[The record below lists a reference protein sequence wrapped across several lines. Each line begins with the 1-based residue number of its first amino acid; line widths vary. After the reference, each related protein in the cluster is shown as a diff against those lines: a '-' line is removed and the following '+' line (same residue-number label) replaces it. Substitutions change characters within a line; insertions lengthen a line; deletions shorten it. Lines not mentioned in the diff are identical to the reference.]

1 MTQEELMVQTALA
14 GWKQWTD
21 RLEKGLAARQD
32 ESLEQTVAPGKN
44 RIRYIVGHLAAV
56 NDRILPSL
64 GMERLHPELDAAF
77 LDNPDGKLP
86 DTIPAAE
93 LKRMLLE
100 VDAAVTARLEALQPG
115 EWLERH
121 AMVSAEDF
129 AKEPLR
135 NRLALVLSRTSHV
148 AMHVGQLVLV
158 K

>member
-1 MTQEELMVQTALA
+1 MTQEDLMVQTAVA
-14 GWKQWTD
+14 AWKQWTE
-21 RLEKGLAARQD
+21 RLEKGLAARTD

-64 GMERLHPELDAAF
+64 GVERMHPELDAAF

-86 DTIPAAE
+86 DTFPGTE

-100 VDAAVTARLEALQPG
+100 VDAAVTARLEAMKPA
-115 EWLERH
+115 EWLEKH

-129 AKEPLR
+129 AREPLR
-135 NRLALVLSRTSHV
+135 NRMALVLSRTSHV